1 MSKMKQSRA
10 RRASSVEVLPNGH
23 RAYSFWKRK
32 YFTDLEISRE
42 LNIAQSAA
50 RDFDKS
56 TITTAVPD
64 RYTKKAPSR
73 QECEEIA
80 KGFPGKI
87 HITNPGTAIRIA
99 YEEHTAKKRDVSH
112 LVLWTDGSAR
122 DTADRG
128 FAVCWRLATRTGWG
142 EWKCAAFKVVG
153 KTLNSGAMGMYSHV
167 HHHCSCLTS
176 L

>member
-1 MSKMKQSRA
+1 MNQS
-10 RRASSVEVLPNGH
+10 RASSVEVLPEGH

-32 YFTDLEISRE
+32 FFTDLNIGRE
-42 LNIAQSAA
+42 LNIAQDVA
-50 RDFDKS
+50 RDFDKA

-73 QECEEIA
+73 QQLWEIA

-87 HITNPGTAIRIA
+87 HILGPGTAIRIA
-99 YEEHTAKKRDVSH
+99 YEEHTASKCDVSR

-122 DTADRG
+122 NTADRG
-128 FAVCWRLATRTGWG
+128 FAICWRLATSTGWG

-153 KTLNSGAMGMYSHV
+153 MILNSGAMGMYDHV
-167 HHHCSCLTS
+167 HHLHSYLT
-176 L
+176 LL